1 MTGHDRTQ
9 GGGEMNITDGGPA
22 DQAEDRAIARALG
35 ADNTEVPAVDTE
47 ALDEYR
53 MLLAHLPF
61 EEVAPPPGLED
72 RVLAAALR
80 TRPAGISTLDPARRR
95 RNKWRWATL
104 GAAAAAAAAVVA
116 FVAITND
123 EPQPSVRGEIGPI
136 AQREPPA
143 GSRTATLQGVGPVGE
158 VVLAPDGNGT
168 IRDLTL
174 PDPAAGRV
182 FWVWLRTDGEPVR
195 LGALTDADAAMVG
208 FRVIGDVDAV
218 RGVFVTLEPAGTTPA
233 QPGEE
238 LASARF

>member
-1 MTGHDRTQ
+1 MTGHDSTQ
-9 GGGEMNITDGGPA
+9 GGGEMNLTEGGA
-22 DQAEDRAIARALG
+22 GEQAEDRAIARALG
-35 ADNTEVPAVDTE
+35 AEDIEEAAVDTA

-61 EEVAPPPGLED
+61 EEVPPPPGLED

-80 TRPAGISTLDPARRR
+80 TRPAGVSTLDPARRR

-123 EPQPSVRGEIGPI
+123 EPQPTVRGEIGPI

-143 GSRTATLQGVGPVGE
+143 GSRTATLQGLGPVGE
-158 VVLAPDGNGT
+158 VVLSPEGDGT

-174 PDPAAGRV
+174 PDAPEGRV

-195 LGALTDADAAMVG
+195 LGALGDSNAAMVG
-208 FRVIGDVDAV
+208 FRVMGDVDAV
-218 RGVFVTLEPAGTTPA
+218 RGVFVTLEAAGTTPTR
-233 QPGEE
+233 PGSEA
-238 LASARF
+238 ASARF